1 MRTLLLASL
10 VLVWSSLA
18 GAADRSAKEILQDAR
33 RKYRVENAVQTM
45 TMTLVSR
52 SGKER
57 VRELEIKVRRDGET
71 TSSYTRF
78 VSPSDVAGT
87 QLVLVDLPDQE
98 DDQLLYLPALER
110 VTRIAGK
117 ARSGSFMG
125 SDFRYSDF
133 ELDTGEGS
141 SHALLEEDAE
151 WWVIET
157 TCGPGEP
164 DPRFVTHISKADS
177 LPRKVEWFDK
187 AGAVTR
193 RMTVEQVDMKAG
205 VPVPT
210 LSRME
215 DIKRSTS
222 TRLEITTIELGVTA
236 EQVPDEV
243 FTSAYMERNG

>member
-1 MRTLLLASL
+1 MRKLILASL
-10 VLVWSSLA
+10 VLVWSSMA

-45 TMTLVSR
+45 KMTLVSR

-57 VRELEIKVRRDGET
+57 VRDLEIKVRREGDILN
-71 TSSYTRF
+71 SYTRF
-78 VSPSDVAGT
+78 LSPSDVAGT
-87 QLVLVDLPDQE
+87 QLVLVDHPDQE

-133 ELDTGEGS
+133 ELDTGSGS
-141 SHALLEEDAE
+141 SHALLEENDE
-151 WWVIET
+151 WWVVET
-157 TCGPGEP
+157 TCGPGDP
-164 DPRFVTHISKADS
+164 DTRFVTHVSRADS

-187 AGAVTR
+187 AGELTR
-193 RMTVEQVDMKAG
+193 RMTVDQVDMKDG

-210 LSRME
+210 HSRME
-215 DIKRSTS
+215 DLKRSTS
-222 TRLEITTIELGVTA
+222 TRLEITEIDLGVTA
-236 EQVPDEV
+236 EQLPDEV

>member
-1 MRTLLLASL
+1 MRKLLLASL
-10 VLVWSSLA
+10 VLIWSSLA
-18 GAADRSAKEILQDAR
+18 GAADRSAKEILTEAR

-45 TMTLVSR
+45 KMTLVSK

-57 VRELEIKVRRDGET
+57 VRELEIKVRRDGDT
-71 TSSYTRF
+71 LSSYTRF
-78 VSPSDVAGT
+78 LSPSDVAGT

-141 SHALLEEDAE
+141 SQTLLEENDE
-151 WWVIET
+151 WWIIET
-157 TCGPGEP
+157 TCGPKDP
-164 DPRFVTHISKADS
+164 DTKFVTHISRADS
-177 LPRKVEWFDK
+177 LPRKVEWFDDS
-187 AGAVTR
+187 GAITR
-193 RMTVEQVDMKAG
+193 RMTVDQVDMKDG

-210 LSRME
+210 ISRME
-215 DIKRSTS
+215 DLKRSTS
-222 TRLEITTIELGVTA
+222 TQLHITEIDLGVTA

-243 FTSAYMERNG
+243 FTAAYMERNG

>member
-1 MRTLLLASL
+1 MRKLLLSSL

-18 GAADRSAKEILQDAR
+18 GAADRSAQEILEDAGR
-33 RKYRVENAVQTM
+33 QYRVENAVQTM
-45 TMTLVSR
+45 KMTLISR

-57 VRELEIKVRRDGET
+57 VRELEIKVRRDGDI

-78 VSPSDVAGT
+78 LSPSDVAGT
-87 QLVLVDLPDQE
+87 QLVLVDHPNQE

-141 SHALLEEDAE
+141 THKILEEDAE
-151 WWVIET
+151 YWVVET
-157 TCGPGEP
+157 TCGPGSN
-164 DPRFVTHISKADS
+164 DHRFVTRIAKADS
-177 LPRKVEWFDK
+177 LPRNVEWFDSK
-187 AGAVTR
+187 GELTR
-193 RMTVEQVDMKAG
+193 RMTVDQVDIHEG

-210 LSRME
+210 ASRME
-215 DIKRSTS
+215 DMKRGTS
-222 TRLEITTIELGVTA
+222 TRLDITEIDVNISPEELP
-236 EQVPDEV
+236 EEV

>member
-1 MRTLLLASL
+1 MRKLLLSTL
-10 VLVWSSLA
+10 VLLWSGAL
-18 GAADRSAKEILQDAR
+18 GAADRSAQEILEDAR
-33 RKYRVENAVQTM
+33 RRYRVENAVQTM
-45 TMTLVSR
+45 KMTLVSR

-57 VRELEIKVRRDGET
+57 ERELEIKVRRDGDI

-87 QLVLVDLPDQE
+87 QLVLVDHPNQD

-141 SHALLEEDAE
+141 THELVEEDAE
-151 WWVIET
+151 WWVVKT
-157 TCGPGEP
+157 VCGPGS
-164 DPRFVTHISKADS
+164 DDHHFLTRVAKGDS
-177 LPRKVEWFDK
+177 LPRKVEWFDDK
-187 AGAVTR
+187 GAVTR
-193 RMTVEQVDMKAG
+193 RMTVEQVDMHED

-210 LSRME
+210 ISRME
-215 DIKRSTS
+215 DLKRSTS
-222 TRLEITTIELGVTA
+222 TKLHITEVA
-236 EQVPDEV
+236 VNVSPDELPQET
-243 FTSAYMERNG
+243 FTAAYMERNG

>member
-1 MRTLLLASL
+1 MRKLLLASL
-10 VLVWSSLA
+10 VLAWSSMA
-18 GAADRSAKEILQDAR
+18 GAADRSAKEILEDAR
-33 RKYRVENAVQTM
+33 RRYRVENAVQTM
-45 TMTLVSR
+45 KMTLVSR

-57 VRELEIKVRRDGET
+57 VRELEIKVRRDGDIL
-71 TSSYTRF
+71 SSHTRF
-78 VSPSDVAGT
+78 LSPSDVAGT
-87 QLVLVDLPDQE
+87 QLVLVDHPNQE

-141 SHALLEEDAE
+141 SHTLLEENAE
-151 WWVIET
+151 WWVVET
-157 TCGPGEP
+157 TCGPGDP
-164 DPRFVTHISKADS
+164 DAKFVTHVSVADS

-187 AGAVTR
+187 SGEITR
-193 RMTVEQVDMKAG
+193 RMTVDQVDMKDG

-215 DIKRSTS
+215 DLDRGTS
-222 TRLEITTIELGVTA
+222 TRLEITTIELGATA
-236 EQVPDEV
+236 EQLPDEV
-243 FTSAYMERNG
+243 FTAAYMERNG